1 MNKNWKWE
9 LLWQKRN
16 INIGC
21 GNNKNKG
28 SLKNK
33 KTGTNNIF
41 YSKSLKRKN
50 EKKAKNQRVGVMFL
64 LTLFVH
70 NGVFIFKHL
79 HK

>member
-16 INIGC
+16 INKGC

-33 KTGTNNIF
+33 KTSTNNIF
-41 YSKSLKRKN
+41 CSKSLKHKN

-64 LTLFVH
+64 LTLFVN
-70 NGVFIFKHL
+70 NGGFIFKHL
-79 HK
+79 HE